1 MVAERLQE
9 RLCAE
14 LSKIT
19 KNIDFEDQD
28 GNQSELSVFK
38 QCLPRKENEDDS
50 DPFPFCVV
58 KLGEND
64 VKSVSENQTQTVVLY
79 FGLYYDKADC
89 QYQHTMLTM
98 MEAIKRRFLTNPILG
113 EFTCHPQ
120 MRGVLDPEDDMT
132 YPRYFAG
139 MTLTFDLPN
148 YEREDEFS

>member
-1 MVAERLQE
+1 MIAERLQE

-14 LSKIT
+14 LREIT

-64 VKSVSENQTQTVVLY
+64 VKSVAENQSTKLQFV
-79 FGLYYDKADC
+79 FD
-89 QYQHTMLTM
+89 
-98 MEAIKRRFLTNPILG
+98 F
-113 EFTCHPQ
+113 PQ
-120 MRGVLDPEDDMT
+120 PTSHHFRP
-132 YPRYFAG
+132 A
-139 MTLTFDLPN
+139 
-148 YEREDEFS
+148 

>member
-1 MVAERLQE
+1 MATYGFENSEEKIEKKLKENLQKFTRKFIESRGVRWMVAERLQE

-64 VKSVSENQTQTVVLY
+64 VKSVSENQRKL
-79 FGLYYDKADC
+79 
-89 QYQHTMLTM
+89 
-98 MEAIKRRFLTNPILG
+98 
-113 EFTCHPQ
+113 
-120 MRGVLDPEDDMT
+120 
-132 YPRYFAG
+132 
-139 MTLTFDLPN
+139 
-148 YEREDEFS
+148 